1 MQIPPQQEEAGIIH
15 SQKIKLFRAISPINY
30 SENKTHKR
38 QENEHELLQLDAH
51 YFESSTNLAL
61 RNQHNTVNFVFFLC
75 LSLY

>member
-38 QENEHELLQLDAH
+38 QENEH
-51 YFESSTNLAL
+51 
-61 RNQHNTVNFVFFLC
+61 
-75 LSLY
+75 